1 MARTEHLIAAT
12 PEDVFAVLADGW
24 TYSDWVVGTAHI
36 RDVDEG
42 WPAPGSRIHHKAG
55 PWPLSI
61 HESTVSLICEPPTR
75 LVMRPRLWPFGEVTV
90 HITLDDVGEHTRIV
104 IEEQFS
110 GGPLL
115 VLRNQLN
122 DMVLGRRNRE
132 SLRRLGDVVERSG
145 EPRVA

>member
-1 MARTEHLIAAT
+1 MARTEHLIAAP

-36 RDVDEG
+36 RDVDDA
-42 WPAPGSRIHHKAG
+42 WPAPGSRVHHKAG

-75 LVMRPRLWPFGEVTV
+75 LVMRPRLWPFGEATV
-90 HITLDDVGEHTRIV
+90 HITLTDTGEHTQIV

-122 DMVLGRRNRE
+122 DMILGRRNRE

-145 EPRVA
+145 